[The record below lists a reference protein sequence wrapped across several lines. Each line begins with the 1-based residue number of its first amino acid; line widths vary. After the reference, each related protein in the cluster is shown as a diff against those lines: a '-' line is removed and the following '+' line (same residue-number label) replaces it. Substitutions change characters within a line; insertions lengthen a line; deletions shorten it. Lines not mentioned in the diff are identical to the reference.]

1 MKSFKELRGE
11 LEEHPNLRTRIVK
24 AINPMDKLRDKMD
37 DLKKLPGKVKD
48 KAIDKLKDT
57 MDKVNPMSPLNIGD
71 TKSINKKIDGLRK
84 DKKGNTE
91 KNKKIVTK
99 IKTLQRQK
107 KGSKKK

>member
-1 MKSFKELRGE
+1 MKTFKEYMK
-11 LEEHPNLRTRIVK
+11 EHPNLRTRIVK

-107 KGSKKK
+107 KGSKKE